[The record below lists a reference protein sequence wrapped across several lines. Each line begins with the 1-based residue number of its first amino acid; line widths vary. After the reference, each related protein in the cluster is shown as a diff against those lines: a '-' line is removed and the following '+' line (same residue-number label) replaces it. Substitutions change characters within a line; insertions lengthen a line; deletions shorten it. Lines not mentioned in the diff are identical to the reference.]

1 MSAETDMRAL
11 LVAHAPLTALVAG
24 RVALNAVPENSA
36 HPLVVFTTA
45 QVPDLAL
52 DNTVLGTLV
61 THSVQCWGIT
71 SAAAQAV
78 ADAVRGALAA
88 NANYVVLGEASAF
101 DEELGLDAVQLTVER
116 WIT

>member
-1 MSAETDMRAL
+1 MSAETEMRVL
-11 LVAHAPLTALVAG
+11 LVAHAPLTALVAD
-24 RVALNAVPENSA
+24 RVALNAVPQDSA
-36 HPLVVFTTA
+36 HPLVVFTTT

-52 DNTVLGTLV
+52 DNTVLGIAV
-61 THSVQCWGIT
+61 SHSVQCWGGT

-88 NANYVVLGEASAF
+88 NADYVVLAEASAF